1 MIELNL
7 NCDLGE
13 KSKHYDG
20 HNDKALLKIINTA
33 NIACGYHAG
42 NETVI
47 AKTIKTAKLNKVSIG
62 AHPGF
67 NDKINFGRKR
77 LNLNEVEIYKLV
89 LEQIKIISK
98 ISKKIKYP
106 LTHVKPHGALNNIA
120 CEDIN
125 IAKIIGKAIKEF
137 DKNLIYMVLPL
148 TKMHKAAKILN
159 LKFACEI
166 FADRNY
172 NDKGLLIDRSHP
184 NSMIKNSKESIEN
197 ISLMI
202 EKKAIKTIYGK
213 FLKTDID
220 SVCIHGD
227 GNKAVEISNIIKNGL
242 IKKGIK
248 FLPLNKLSKFN

>member
-1 MIELNL
+1 MMELNL

-13 KSKHYDG
+13 KSEHYNG
-20 HNDKALLKIINTA
+20 HNDDALLKIVNTA

-42 NETVI
+42 NKTVMT
-47 AKTIKTAKLNKVSIG
+47 KTIRTAKVNRVSIG

-67 NDKINFGRKR
+67 KDKEYFGRKK
-77 LNLNEVEIYKLV
+77 LNLSQIEIYKLIIEQ
-89 LEQIKIISK
+89 LEIISK
-98 ISKKIKYP
+98 ISKEIRYP
-106 LTHVKPHGALNNIA
+106 LTHVKPHGALNNMA
-120 CEDIN
+120 CEDIK
-125 IAKIIGKAIKEF
+125 IAKIIGQAIKEF
-137 DKNLIYMVLPL
+137 NKDLIYMVLPL

-159 LKFACEI
+159 LKYASEI

-184 NSMIKNSKESIEN
+184 KSIIQNTREAIEN

-202 EKKAIKTIYGK
+202 EKKAIKTISGK

-227 GNKAVEISNIIKNGL
+227 GNKAVQISNTIKNGL
-242 IKKGIK
+242 IQNGIK

>member
-1 MIELNL
+1 MELNL

-13 KSKHYDG
+13 KSKHYNG
-20 HNDKALLKIINTA
+20 NNDDALLKIVNTV

-42 NETVI
+42 NKTVI
-47 AKTIKTAKLNKVSIG
+47 AKTVRIAKANRVSIG

-67 NDKINFGRKR
+67 KDKKNFGRQR
-77 LNLNEVEIYKLV
+77 LNLSQIEIHELITKQ
-89 LEQIKIISK
+89 LEIISK
-98 ISKKIKYP
+98 ISKKNRYP
-106 LTHVKPHGALNNIA
+106 LTHVKPHGALNNMA
-120 CEDIN
+120 CEDIK
-125 IAKIIGKAIKEF
+125 IAKTIGIAIKEF
-137 DKNLIYMVLPL
+137 NKDLIYMVLPL
-148 TKMHKAAKILN
+148 TKMHKAAKNLN
-159 LKFACEI
+159 MKYACEI

-184 NSMIKNSKESIEN
+184 KAMIKKTSEAIEN

-202 EKKAIKTIYGK
+202 EKKAIKTINGT

-227 GNKAVEISNIIKNGL
+227 GSKAVEISNLIKKGL
-242 IKKGIK
+242 IKKGID

>member
-1 MIELNL
+1 MMELNL

-13 KSKHYDG
+13 NSKHYNG
-20 HNDKALLKIINTA
+20 HNDEALLKIVNTA

-42 NETVI
+42 NNSVM
-47 AKTIKTAKLNKVSIG
+47 AKTIITAKINKVSIG

-67 NDKINFGRKR
+67 KDKKNFGRKR
-77 LNLNEVEIYKLV
+77 LNLSNIEIYELV
-89 LEQIKIISK
+89 LKQLKIISK
-98 ISKKIKYP
+98 ISKKIQYP
-106 LTHVKPHGALNNIA
+106 LTHVKPHGALNNMA

-125 IAKIIGKAIKEF
+125 IAKIIGQVIKEF
-137 DKNLIYMVLPL
+137 DKNLIYIVLPL

-159 LKFACEI
+159 LKYACEI

-172 NDKGLLIDRSHP
+172 NDNGLLIERSHP
-184 NSMIKNSKESIEN
+184 KSMIQNTREAIEN

-202 EKKAIKTIYGK
+202 EKKAIKTISGK
-213 FLKTDID
+213 FLKTNID

-227 GNKAVEISNIIKNGL
+227 GDKAVEISHIIKNGL
-242 IKKGIK
+242 IKKGIN